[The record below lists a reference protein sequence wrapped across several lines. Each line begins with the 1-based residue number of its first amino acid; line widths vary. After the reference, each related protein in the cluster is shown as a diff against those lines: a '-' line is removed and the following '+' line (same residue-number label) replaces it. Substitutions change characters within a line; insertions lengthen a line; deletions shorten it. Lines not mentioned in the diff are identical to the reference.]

1 MSVRQIGNKDIYLKF
16 DDSYIEGLFA
26 VQGETGRSYTFTLVD
41 EAGRRINASG
51 YTLSM
56 NIFIDE
62 GVSQSSTSGSSDGR
76 FTIPI
81 RQDML
86 TRYGKADV
94 QLILSDGTDTL
105 GSLVGSMRIE
115 RNLNY
120 DNGKGANLLI
130 DFKEIKQNLAAL
142 NSIKGEVNDS
152 INKAVEYRDKSCE
165 CATRACE
172 CASLA
177 QDGARKAEKIRD
189 EADDIIKSETDR
201 KAEESKRKSAEN
213 ARASQE
219 DAREEAES
227 ARSSAETQR
236 KSQESTRQAEEEK
249 RRSAENARLKEESNR
264 KSEESARKEN
274 EAKRLAQEG
283 QRAEAEKDR
292 VSAED
297 LRRKAEGERKAT
309 FEAWD
314 KTVSGDLPPAS
325 TISLG
330 VVKLD
335 KVGADTAISKGT
347 FDGFK
352 ADLDAKVDKAKDK
365 GLSTNDY
372 TDEAKSKVD
381 AIPDNPKYTDTVYDD
396 ADIKSE
402 LAGKVD
408 KVTGKELSSNDFT
421 DDYKSKLDAL
431 PANPKYTDTTY
442 DLSSY
447 AKKADLKSGLDGKVD
462 KVAGKALSSN
472 DYTDEA
478 KAKVDAIPDDP
489 KYTDTAYDDTEI
501 KEEIVSTK
509 RELGEFIESATKNY
523 AKTSDL
529 TPYVKTADLESY
541 AKRTE
546 IKTKLLEL
554 TEDSTHRTVTDTEKT
569 TWNNKVDK
577 VEGKGL
583 SSNDFTNA
591 YKSKLDGIETG
602 ATKYTHPSSHPIS
615 MISGLQAELDNK
627 IDSYGTNAV
636 LNIAVISAGGSTT
649 GIPNN
654 TLILEL
660 E

>member
-26 VQGETGRSYTFTLVD
+26 VQGETGRTYTFTLLDGEGRLVD
-41 EAGRRINASG
+41 ASP
-51 YTLSM
+51 YTLTM
-56 NIFIDE
+56 T
-62 GVSQSSTSGSSDGR
+62 VSIKGGINQSKARGTSDGK
-76 FTIPI
+76 FTVAITP
-81 RQDML
+81 DMIS
-86 TRYGKADV
+86 RYGRADV
-94 QLILSDGTDTL
+94 QLTISDDNRTL
-105 GSLVGSMRIE
+105 ASLIGNLEIE
-115 RNLNY
+115 RNISF
-120 DNGKGANLLI
+120 DDGEGINLLL
-130 DFKEIKQNLAAL
+130 DFAKVKQTLDSLGGIREEANKSL
-142 NSIKGEVNDS
+142 NETIE
-152 INKAVEYRDKSCE
+152 ERDKACE
-165 CATRACE
+165 CATKACE
-172 CASLA
+172 CASVA
-177 QDGARKAEKIRD
+177 QDGAKRAEKVRE
-189 EADDIIKSETDR
+189 EADDIIKSEADR

-264 KSEESARKEN
+264 KSEEDARKES
-274 EAKRLAQEG
+274 EAKRIAQEG

-297 LRRKAEGERKAT
+297 LRQKAEGERKAT

-314 KTVSGDLPPAS
+314 KTMSGDLPPAS
-325 TISLG
+325 TISPG

-335 KVGADTAISKGT
+335 KVGEDTAISKGT

-352 ADLDAKVDKAKDK
+352 ADLDAKVDKVKDK

-381 AIPDNPKYTDTVYDD
+381 AIPDSPKYTDTVYDD

-408 KVTGKELSSNDFT
+408 KVSGKELSSNDFT

-431 PANPKYTDTTY
+431 PANPEYTDTTY
-442 DLSSY
+442 DLSLY
-447 AKKADLKSGLDGKVD
+447 AKKTDLKSGLDDKVD

-472 DYTDEA
+472 DYNDEA

-489 KYTDTAYDDTEI
+489 KYTDTTY
-501 KEEIVSTK
+501 
-509 RELGEFIESATKNY
+509 
-523 AKTSDL
+523 DL
-529 TPYVKTADLESY
+529 TPY
-541 AKRTE
+541 AKKTE
-546 IKTKLLEL
+546 IKTKLSEME
-554 TEDSTHRTVTDTEKT
+554 EDSTHRTVTDAEKSE
-569 TWNNKVDK
+569 WSNKVDK
-577 VEGKGL
+577 VSGKGL
-583 SSNDFTNA
+583 SSNDFTNS
-591 YKSKLDGIETG
+591 YKTKVDGIETG

-615 MISGLQAELDNK
+615 MISGLQAELDSK
-627 IDSYGTNAV
+627 VESYGANPV